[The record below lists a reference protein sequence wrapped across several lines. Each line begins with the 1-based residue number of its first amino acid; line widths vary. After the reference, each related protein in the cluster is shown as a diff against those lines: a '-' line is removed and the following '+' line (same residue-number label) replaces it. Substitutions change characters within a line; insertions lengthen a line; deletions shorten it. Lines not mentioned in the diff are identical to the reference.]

1 MPTRA
6 QKPTAAPPESFS
18 AKFALALKALSIS
31 RGRLASDLEV
41 DKSVVGRWATGAV
54 KPSDHNLSRL
64 TTLIAER
71 VPGFTAL
78 DWDRGAADFAAT
90 LGANASFVAGLAATA
105 TTALPFPL
113 LDQIRSA
120 TGLRGA
126 AYEGFYRSTRP
137 YVLSPG
143 HFVHDH
149 AMVRLDEQG
158 LLTLRIGTA
167 GTVVEGWILP
177 LHNQLFVIA
186 ADITSGALLFGI
198 LHGVA
203 SARAQVLDGLALAP
217 SLDPGRTPTAY
228 AIMFERIGDLTGDR
242 QADEVHFAELAAKDP
257 LAPDGSISDDL
268 RAHLLRDVG
277 PGARALGGDLLLSM
291 PLSRSMSRG
300 PAYGEPSG

>member
-1 MPTRA
+1 MTTRA
-6 QKPTAAPPESFS
+6 QTPTAAQSESFS

-54 KPSDHNLSRL
+54 RPSDHNLSRL
-64 TTLIAER
+64 TALIAER

-78 DWDRGAADFAAT
+78 DWDRSAADFAAA

-105 TTALPFPL
+105 PPALPFPL
-113 LDQIRSA
+113 LSQIHSA
-120 TGLRGA
+120 TSLRGS

-149 AMVRLDEQG
+149 SMVRLDENG

-203 SARAQVLDGLALAP
+203 SARAQVLDGLTLAP
-217 SLDPGRTPTAY
+217 SLDPGRTPMAY
-228 AIMFERIGDLTGDR
+228 AIIFERIGDLSGDPE
-242 QADEVHFAELAAKDP
+242 ADEIRFAELAAKDP
-257 LAPDGSISDDL
+257 LAPEGSISDEL

-277 PGARALGGDLLLSM
+277 PAARALGGDLLLAM
-291 PLSRSMSRG
+291 PLARSMSRG
-300 PAYGEPSG
+300 PAYGEPSD

>member
-6 QKPTAAPPESFS
+6 QTPTAAQPESFS

-78 DWDRGAADFAAT
+78 DWDRSAADFAAA

-105 TTALPFPL
+105 TPALPFPL

-120 TGLRGA
+120 TRLRGA

-149 AMVRLDEQG
+149 TMVRLDEQG

-203 SARAQVLDGLALAP
+203 SARAQVLDGLTLAP

-228 AIMFERIGDLTGDR
+228 AIIFERIGDLSGDPK
-242 QADEVHFAELAAKDP
+242 ADEARFAELAAKDP
-257 LAPDGSISDDL
+257 LAPEGSISDEL

-277 PGARALGGDLLLSM
+277 PEAKALGGDLLLSM
-291 PLSRSMSRG
+291 PLSRSMTRG
-300 PAYGEPSG
+300 PAYGEPTD

>member
-6 QKPTAAPPESFS
+6 QTPTAAPAESFS

-64 TTLIAER
+64 TALIAER

-78 DWDRGAADFAAT
+78 DWDRSAADFAAT
-90 LGANASFVAGLAATA
+90 LGANASFVAGLVATS
-105 TTALPFPL
+105 TPALPFPL

-120 TGLRGA
+120 TDLRGS

-149 AMVRLDEQG
+149 SMVRLDAQG

-203 SARAQVLDGLALAP
+203 SARAQVLDGLTLAP
-217 SLDPGRTPTAY
+217 SLDPGRTPVAY
-228 AIMFERIGDLTGDR
+228 AIIFERIGDLSGDR
-242 QADEVHFAELAAKDP
+242 QADEAHFAELAAKDP
-257 LAPDGSISDDL
+257 LAPEGSISDEL

-277 PGARALGGDLLLSM
+277 PQAKALGGDLLLSM
-291 PLSRSMSRG
+291 PISRSMARG
-300 PAYGEPSG
+300 PAYGEPTD

>member
-6 QKPTAAPPESFS
+6 QTPTAAQPESFS

-78 DWDRGAADFAAT
+78 DWDRNAADFAAA

-105 TTALPFPL
+105 APALPFPL

-120 TGLRGA
+120 TDLRGA

-149 AMVRLDEQG
+149 SMVRLDEHG
-158 LLTLRIGTA
+158 LLTLRMGTA

-177 LHNQLFVIA
+177 LHNQLFVVA
-186 ADITSGALLFGI
+186 ADVTSGALLFGI

-203 SARAQVLDGLALAP
+203 SARAQVLDGLTLAP

-228 AIMFERIGDLTGDR
+228 AIMFERIGDLSGDL
-242 QADEVHFAELAAKDP
+242 QADEARFAELAAKDP
-257 LAPDGSISDDL
+257 LAPEGSISDEL

-277 PGARALGGDLLLSM
+277 PAARALGGDLLLSM
-291 PLSRSMSRG
+291 PLSRSMTRG
-300 PAYGEPSG
+300 PAYGERSD

>member
-6 QKPTAAPPESFS
+6 QTSKAAQPESFS

-54 KPSDHNLSRL
+54 RPSDHNLSRL
-64 TTLIAER
+64 TALIAER
-71 VPGFTAL
+71 VPGFTTL
-78 DWDRGAADFAAT
+78 DWDRSAADFVTA
-90 LGANASFVAGLAATA
+90 LGANPSFVAGLAAT
-105 TTALPFPL
+105 TVPALPFPL
-113 LDQIRSA
+113 LDQIRNA
-120 TGLRGA
+120 TGLRGST
-126 AYEGFYRSTRP
+126 YEGFYKSTRP

-143 HFVHDH
+143 QFVHDH
-149 AMVRLDEQG
+149 TMVRRDEQG

-167 GTVVEGWILP
+167 GTIVEGWILP

-186 ADITSGALLFGI
+186 ADVTSGALLFGI

-228 AIMFERIGDLTGDR
+228 AIMFEQIGDLSGDR
-242 QADEVHFAELAAKDP
+242 QADEARFAELAAKDP
-257 LAPDGSISDDL
+257 LAPEGSISDAL
-268 RAHLLRDVG
+268 RDHLLRDVG
-277 PGARALGGDLLLSM
+277 PAARALGGDLLLSM
-291 PLSRSMSRG
+291 PLSRSMTRG
-300 PAYGEPSG
+300 PAYGEPSD

>member
-6 QKPTAAPPESFS
+6 QSPTPAKPESFS

-31 RGRLASDLEV
+31 RGRLASELEV

-78 DWDRGAADFAAT
+78 DWDRSAADFAAA
-90 LGANASFVAGLAATA
+90 LGANPSYVAGLTA
-105 TTALPFPL
+105 TPALPFPL

-143 HFVHDH
+143 QFVHDH
-149 AMVRLDEQG
+149 TMVRLDEQG

-228 AIMFERIGDLTGDR
+228 AIMFERVGDLSGDAK
-242 QADEVHFAELAAKDP
+242 ADEARFAELAAKNP
-257 LAPDGSISDDL
+257 LAPEGSISDEL

-277 PGARALGGDLLLSM
+277 PEARSAGGDLLLNM
-291 PLSRSMSRG
+291 PLARSMTRG
-300 PAYGEPSG
+300 PAYGEPT

>member
-6 QKPTAAPPESFS
+6 QKPTAAQAESFS
-18 AKFALALKALSIS
+18 AKLALALKALSIS

-54 KPSDHNLSRL
+54 RPSDHNLSRL

-78 DWDRGAADFAAT
+78 DWDRSAADFATA
-90 LGANASFVAGLAATA
+90 LGANASFVAGLAATTPA
-105 TTALPFPL
+105 ALPFPL
-113 LDQIRSA
+113 LGQIHSA
-120 TGLRGA
+120 TSLRGA

-143 HFVHDH
+143 QFVHDH
-149 AMVRLDEQG
+149 SMVRLDAQG

-217 SLDPGRTPTAY
+217 SLDPGRTPMAY
-228 AIMFERIGDLTGDR
+228 AIIFERIGDLSGDP
-242 QADEVHFAELAAKDP
+242 QADDARFAELAAKDP
-257 LAPDGSISDDL
+257 LAPEGSISDAL

-277 PGARALGGDLLLSM
+277 PQAKASGGDLLLSM
-291 PLSRSMSRG
+291 PLARSLTRG
-300 PAYGEPSG
+300 PAYGEQTD